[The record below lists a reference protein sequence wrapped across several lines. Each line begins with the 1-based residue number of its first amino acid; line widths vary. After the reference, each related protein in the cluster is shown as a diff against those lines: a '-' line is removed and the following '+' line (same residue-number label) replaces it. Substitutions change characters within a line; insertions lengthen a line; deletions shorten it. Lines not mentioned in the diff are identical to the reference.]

1 MALLAGIPLSM
12 NRIFVLNLLYMSILH
27 PHCIQIPD
35 IDSDS
40 IFWQHAV
47 CSLIL
52 TIMVMIITT
61 VWKIISRFVMMI
73 WMIISVGSLFV
84 DDGLVDHHQGGDD
97 HLDDLDDHQRGV
109 IDRGEEGRIS
119 PPSHDTPSH
128 CHCRHHHHRHL
139 SLRHCPKHTP
149 TLPLHANLGN
159 FSLLKKGY
167 NQFGQRGNVLLVN
180 PILLLVILTMAC
192 YSNTIP
198 R

>member
-1 MALLAGIPLSM
+1 MALLAGIPLSI

-128 CHCRHHHHRHL
+128 CHCRHHHHHHL
-139 SLRHCPKHTP
+139 SFSHCPKH
-149 TLPLHANLGN
+149 LGN
-159 FSLLKKGY
+159 FSLLKKGQ
-167 NQFGQRGNVLLVN
+167 NQFGQGGNALLVN
-180 PILLLVILTMAC
+180 TILLSILLTTAF